1 MVSVMGCDIQ
11 ANGGC
16 AMVGTTLYVTGQPY
30 TDAYQQITAKG
41 VQWVVCVRN
50 PDETTPAPPFDNQE
64 AAALLA
70 YDVLFA
76 DVPVTHG
83 ETQEQF
89 DDAATMAAV
98 TMLGVLRLGPAL
110 IHCSTGDRAS
120 AVVAVALIATGT
132 LDNVRAE
139 AFAVQQLLLRKDEI
153 KTYVLNYQTPQ
164 WFRDLA
170 AAGAIDASA
179 LKLG

>member
-1 MVSVMGCDIQ
+1 MGCDIH

-16 AMVGTTLYVTGQPY
+16 VTLGTTLYVTGQPY
-30 TDAYQQITAKG
+30 SDAYPQIAAKG
-41 VQWVVCVRN
+41 IQWVVCVRN

-70 YDVLFA
+70 QNVFFA

-89 DDAATMAAV
+89 DDAATAAAV
-98 TMLGVLRLGPAL
+98 TMLAALRLGPAL

-132 LDNVRAE
+132 LDNAQAE
-139 AFAVQQLLLRKDEI
+139 AFAVQKLLLRKDEI
-153 KTYVLNYQTPQ
+153 KAYVLGYTTPA
-164 WFRDLA
+164 WFTQLLGSGKLDA
-170 AAGAIDASA
+170 AA
-179 LKLG
+179 LRLE